1 MDSSTLTYCELLE
14 KKVGGPQRLA
24 DITGSRA
31 YERFTGNQIAK
42 ILSEKSEA
50 FFNTE
55 VKSLKKVFEFY
66 CIKINF
72 PFSEDFT
79 GQQFCLFIVP
89 RCLCSYRLVRWIW
102 NEPFRYYIKEL
113 GLTVFTCKLT
123 FISLKIIFV
132 INLFPTGLRS

>member
-1 MDSSTLTYCELLE
+1 MDSSTRTYCELLE

-55 VKSLKKVFEFY
+55 VNFFKK
-66 CIKINF
+66 
-72 PFSEDFT
+72 
-79 GQQFCLFIVP
+79 LH
-89 RCLCSYRLVRWIW
+89 
-102 NEPFRYYIKEL
+102 
-113 GLTVFTCKLT
+113 
-123 FISLKIIFV
+123 
-132 INLFPTGLRS
+132 